1 MFIERRVARIQFLTN
16 KERLY
21 ACCIFWLI
29 GPLFVR
35 EMRRYFV
42 GQATKSPRTIRAYP
56 SYQG

>member
-42 GQATKSPRTIRAYP
+42 G
-56 SYQG
+56 